1 MFAKWI
7 SLKNQCTCS
16 LQRLISMTI
25 RTTGSKPRTCVLTV
39 LRNRPW
45 AGTGMME
52 GGALPPSPAGKPA
65 CLSAV
70 TLPASI
76 RGHSR
81 QPRVPRTKPVKT
93 SREASQFQTWCEDSC
108 HLGNQKRCLF
118 LGLRAVQ
125 TFPGPTPSDA
135 QFLLTVPHGHIVP
148 QEILSEVQ
156 MARLPLSALVLNPR
170 FPLLGFLQGLA
181 SKPSCVANGGC
192 ETPSSWCLQRLL
204 LSRTRVC
211 RQGPECRM
219 PRRTERMGLAHSLE
233 SLSSPQAERMR
244 NLTTVSRPG
253 EPKAAAKEGRR
264 KKTCVC
270 DPGLSRSLPGL
281 SSLLCKMGTVI
292 VMS

>member
-1 MFAKWI
+1 
-7 SLKNQCTCS
+7 
-16 LQRLISMTI
+16 
-25 RTTGSKPRTCVLTV
+25 
-39 LRNRPW
+39 
-45 AGTGMME
+45 MME
-52 GGALPPSPAGKPA
+52 GGALPPSPAGKPG

-170 FPLLGFLQGLA
+170 FPLLGFLRGLA
-181 SKPSCVANGGC
+181 SKPSCVADGGC

-211 RQGPECRM
+211 RQGPGCRM
-219 PRRTERMGLAHSLE
+219 PRWTERVRKDGAGPFTGIIIITPGRENEKSYNRF
-233 SLSSPQAERMR
+233 QA
-244 NLTTVSRPG
+244 
-253 EPKAAAKEGRR
+253 RR
-264 KKTCVC
+264 TQ
-270 DPGLSRSLPGL
+270 G
-281 SSLLCKMGTVI
+281 SSLGGEEKEDMRV
-292 VMS
+292 